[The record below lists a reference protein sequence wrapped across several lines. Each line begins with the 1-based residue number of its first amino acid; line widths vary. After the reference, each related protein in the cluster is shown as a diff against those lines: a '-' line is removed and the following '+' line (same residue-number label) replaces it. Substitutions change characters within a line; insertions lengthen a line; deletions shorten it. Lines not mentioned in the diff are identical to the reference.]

1 MEYKLKK
8 ENHDFWVERLKIN
21 QERQVCTN
29 DVAFDDVEDNEILKR
44 LKDNKSVLEI
54 GCGNGV
60 LYSKLSKKL
69 NNFSYLGTDF
79 VKDLV
84 EVCKKKSSS
93 EKHKFI
99 QQDMTDI
106 NKDSFDQKYDFII
119 TKRAI
124 QNVLDQKLQVQT
136 IDNLGN
142 FLEEDGTMILVESS
156 SDAQNRLN
164 FERERYGLHRIIPPF
179 HNLFFDDEK
188 IKIHN
193 FVNLKL
199 IEISPFASDFY
210 YITRLIYARY
220 AKEFLNEK
228 TNYDHPLEKIA
239 ISMANNQHTEK
250 FSQIQTYIFKK
261 NKL

>member
-8 ENHDFWVERLKIN
+8 ENHDFWVERLKN
-21 QERQVCTN
+21 NAERKVCTN

-44 LKDNKSVLEI
+44 VHDNKSILEI

-69 NNFSYLGTDF
+69 NNFTYLGTDF
-79 VKDLV
+79 VNELI
-84 EVCKKKSSS
+84 EVCKTKSSS
-93 EKHKFI
+93 NNHKFV

-106 NKDSFDQKYDFII
+106 NKDSFDQKFDYVI

-124 QNVLDQKLQVQT
+124 QNVLEEDLQLKT
-136 IDNLGN
+136 IENLGY
-142 FLEEDGTMILVESS
+142 FLKDDGVMILVESS
-156 SDAQNRLN
+156 ANAQNRLN
-164 FERERYGLHRIIPPF
+164 YEREKYKLHKIIPPF
-179 HNLFFDDEK
+179 HNLFFNDDK
-188 IKIHN
+188 IKN
-193 FVNLKL
+193 YSFKNLKL

-220 AKEFLNEK
+220 AKEHLNEK
-228 TNYDHPLEKIA
+228 TTYDHPLEKIA
-239 ISMANNQHTEK
+239 ISMSNNQHTNQ

-261 NKL
+261 K